1 MYNHGAGLAFTGGAS
16 ALALGGALNWM
27 WAAVACATLML
38 AGVALLRLVPRR
50 EQ

>member
-1 MYNHGAGLAFTGGAS
+1 MYDHGAGLAFTGGAG
-16 ALALGGALNWM
+16 ALALAGTLNWM
-27 WAAVACATLML
+27 WAAVAAATLMF